1 MINEN
6 LGASPDQAASAAAS
20 GPGLEPGASLKL
32 APPPPSSAKDA
43 AKAKAKTKAKAE
55 TYSDEP
61 HKTWGHL
68 DRRFSLSA
76 VLSTVPGFGSKK
88 EGKMTK
94 NKPKAKG

>member
-43 AKAKAKTKAKAE
+43 AKAKARAE
-55 TYSDEP
+55 TYSDES

-76 VLSTVPGFGSKK
+76 VLSTVPGFGSKQ
-88 EGKMTK
+88 EGKKTK
-94 NKPKAKG
+94 TKPKAKG

>member
-43 AKAKAKTKAKAE
+43 AKAKAKARAE
-55 TYSDEP
+55 TYSDES

-76 VLSTVPGFGSKK
+76 VLSTVPGFGSKQ
-88 EGKMTK
+88 EGKKTK
-94 NKPKAKG
+94 PKPKAKG